1 MLIEANDWCE
11 MNRMKM
17 NAFKTKVFKF
27 EYSDLLLGASSKDEL
42 NLKMH
47 MLQSLQYK
55 AMRIGNGNRNL
66 IDSTCR
72 ELLAIPKFNELK
84 VKRKLNAI

>member
-1 MLIEANDWCE
+1 

-42 NLKMH
+42 KMH

-55 AMRIGNGNRNL
+55 AMRIDNGNRNL

-72 ELLAIPKFNELK
+72 ELLAIPK
-84 VKRKLNAI
+84 LN